1 MSCSIQP
8 HFKMQ
13 HEMRAE
19 VIVCF
24 FHDET
29 KLQNLDSFVEGD
41 GVKKNPLHLG
51 LSDHVIR

>member
-13 HEMRAE
+13 HEIRAE

-41 GVKKNPLHLG
+41 GVKKIHFISVFL
-51 LSDHVIR
+51 IM

>member
-13 HEMRAE
+13 HEIRAE

-41 GVKKNPLHLG
+41 GVKKIHFISIFL
-51 LSDHVIR
+51 IT